1 MTQKTFDKYI
11 SILRHKHNIP
21 FDKNFTIEEEDV
33 MLEISNMAN
42 TIEKRLL
49 DNNQSPDDVKNSI
62 DRFIVFRWARSKVLG
77 FYVEKNKILHQ
88 TKEGNEFIKMIDSN
102 F

>member
-11 SILRHKHNIP
+11 SILRNKHNIP
-21 FDKNFTIEEEDV
+21 FDKNFVAEEKEV
-33 MLEISNMAN
+33 MLEIANMAN

-49 DNNQSPDDVKNSI
+49 ENNQNPDDIKNSV
-62 DRFIVFRWARSKVLG
+62 DRFIVFRWAKIKVLG
-77 FYVEKNKILHQ
+77 FYMEKNKILHQ
-88 TKEGNEFIKMIDSN
+88 TKEGKEFIKMIDSN